1 MTINKH
7 ELGQKIKKIRVE
19 HKLTLAQFADEIK
32 KKTEGASKTG
42 KSNVSK
48 WERGENVPND
58 ITIKAIADIGG
69 ITVDELLHG
78 NQKDRLYNLLCSAM
92 DENSEVYSEDLV
104 KSVTKY
110 LDTYDNLSDTI
121 VSINDPEKSADYE
134 DQSIRNFFRT
144 NLNGFMKYNSS
155 LDFNQPSQIIDLFIQ
170 YINTISREANKTYSG
185 ASAVIMNAV
194 DTIDPYSYT
203 TQSIEE
209 YVKDHDKML
218 MTKEQ
223 AIERYFVY
231 QLYKNVIEIVTE
243 LNNDYWTYKTN
254 EENKEE

>member
-1 MTINKH
+1 MKEINKK
-7 ELGQKIKKIRVE
+7 ELGKRIKSIRQGLGKNLE
-19 HKLTLAQFADEIK
+19 DFGKLMPTVANRSLVSAWEN
-32 KKTEGASKTG
+32 GRYVP
-42 KSNVSK
+42 SN
-48 WERGENVPND
+48 ERL
-58 ITIKAIADIGG
+58 KAIADIGD

-78 NQKDRLYNLLCSAM
+78 NQKDRLFNLLCSAM
-92 DENSEVYSEDLV
+92 EENSKVYSEDLV
-104 KSVTKY
+104 KSVIKY
-110 LDTYDNLSDTI
+110 LDTYDNLTDTI

-134 DQSIRNFFRT
+134 DQSIRNFLRT
-144 NLNGFMKYNSS
+144 NLNGFMKYNSN
-155 LDFNQPSQIIDLFIQ
+155 LDFNQPSQIVDLFIR

-203 TQSIEE
+203 TQSIDE

-223 AIERYFVY
+223 AVERYFVY
-231 QLYKNVIEIVTE
+231 QLYKNVIEVVTN
-243 LNNDYWTYKTN
+243 LNDDYWTYKNN